1 MPAVVPT
8 APSACKSPTPGGES
22 FRPTDPV
29 PPPARPPRHVLD
41 GRLLRPAGAA
51 TREAAPP
58 PGESFR

>member
-8 APSACKSPTPGGES
+8 APSACKSPTPGEVVS
-22 FRPTDPV
+22 ADRP
-29 PPPARPPRHVLD
+29 
-41 GRLLRPAGAA
+41 GAA

>member
-8 APSACKSPTPGGES
+8 APSACKSPTPGGS
-22 FRPTDPV
+22 RFVAALSRRRQDLPHPRGGVVSADRP
-29 PPPARPPRHVLD
+29 
-41 GRLLRPAGAA
+41 GAA